1 VRAVTF
7 VERSQKSPSNA
18 DPVVLPDTYRK
29 TTRKTQE
36 KGREAVTRIRTAS
49 AFAAVSVVVALV
61 MAPAAAAANDTTQFS
76 VTAGTLSLGTAP
88 DAPNLPALTLN
99 GQAQTLTAQMSNFSA
114 IDATGSATGWNV
126 TVNGDSSAGKSAVF
140 KEYCPNAT
148 CGSNSGPGY
157 ISGGPTLAA
166 NSLTLNSTGA
176 GFSALSGTT
185 GTAPTHQCNSGCFL
199 DAASPVKVVS
209 AAALAGM
216 GTFQTTSYGASSLSL
231 SAPTTVRALQTN
243 EVYRVDLVW
252 TLNSGP

>member
-1 VRAVTF
+1 VKPR
-7 VERSQKSPSNA
+7 KPS
-18 DPVVLPDTYRK
+18 
-29 TTRKTQE
+29 
-36 KGREAVTRIRTAS
+36 S
-49 AFAAVSVVVALV
+49 ALIAAAAAVATLFCATPAL
-61 MAPAAAAANDTTQFS
+61 AANDTTQFS

-99 GQAQTLTAQMSNFSA
+99 GQAQTLAAQMGNFSA

-126 TVNGDSSAGKSAVF
+126 TVTGDSSAGKSPVF

-157 ISGGPTLAA
+157 ISGGATLAA
-166 NSLTLNSTGA
+166 NSLTLDSTGA

-185 GTAPTHQCNSGCFL
+185 GTAPTHQCNSGCFV
-199 DAASPVKVVS
+199 DSASAVKVVS

-231 SAPTTVRALQTN
+231 SAPTTVRVLQTN